1 MASTY
6 IFNPFVTAFA
16 EKYHAGDRAGFWK
29 LLFTCVKVVG
39 AVSVAAMAGAALLGE
54 WGLLILI
61 GEKILPYTDLLLP
74 LVACTILTAFSWLL
88 CGVLTVV
95 KDFRGLI
102 ISNVAAV
109 VSGAVSSVVFIKLW
123 GMQGTSFATILGLT
137 VEIVLLFVFL
147 QNRIGKSASL
157 SRS

>member
-1 MASTY
+1 M
-6 IFNPFVTAFA
+6 
-16 EKYHAGDRAGFWK
+16 
-29 LLFTCVKVVG
+29 
-39 AVSVAAMAGAALLGE
+39 AAMAGAALLGE